1 MNYQKDQLPDG
12 AKLSGAAPVMTEKT
26 IAPGILAKHMAPK
39 GKCGFLVVEEG
50 ACQFVWE
57 DDASNPIDCDPNH
70 PVVIFPERYHHV
82 AITGPVK
89 LRVEFYALPVILEG
103 LDETASR
110 PGDNFI

>member
-1 MNYQKDQLPDG
+1 MNYQNAQLPDG
-12 AKLSGAAPVMTEKT
+12 AKRAGATPVMTEET
-26 IAPGILAKHMAPK
+26 IAQGILAKHMAPK

-57 DDASNPIDCDPNH
+57 DDAANPIDCDPDH

-89 LRVEFYALPVILEG
+89 LRVEFYTLPVNLEG
-103 LDETASR
+103 LDEAAPR
-110 PGDNFI
+110 PGDGFI